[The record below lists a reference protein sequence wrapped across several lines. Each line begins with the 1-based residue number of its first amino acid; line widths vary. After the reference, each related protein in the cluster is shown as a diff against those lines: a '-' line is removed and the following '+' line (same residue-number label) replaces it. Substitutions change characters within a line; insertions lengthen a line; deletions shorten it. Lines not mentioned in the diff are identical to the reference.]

1 MKTLQCLLLV
11 AIHVAIA
18 QGDEHIQLKYLEREF
33 YSWRKAERG
42 IGDYR
47 QDDRLE
53 QFDLELIDIRTE
65 YAGYLLE
72 TLLNISKVNLSE
84 KDQMDYA
91 IMQDMLQAYTNGR
104 NWSRWT
110 YLTPMSWLEGLQR
123 NPDLFVESTN
133 FLNIGDFEN
142 YISKLHDFPRLFR
155 EYKISFNEAIRLGR
169 ASNIRSIDRIPGQIE
184 HILNVSVTQS
194 IYYKPFITYLNDTYL
209 SLPDPEAVIESVQ
222 KRGLKAVEIVFEAY
236 KDLKDYL
243 ENIYM
248 KNTRPS
254 AGLGTLAGGADFYQ
268 ECLNWYLSL
277 KMTPGEIHRLG
288 LQEID
293 KIKDK
298 MYEIIEK
305 QGYHNISIRDYFAEL
320 KKREDMF
327 FDTEDDIIA
336 EYENI
341 IHRRIEPH
349 LNKFFRDQPGLPVV
363 VHPMPSDGS
372 RGWYYSGSADGMRP
386 GIFYANTKRRV
397 PKYVMMSLAM
407 HESNPGHHLQMSY
420 SLTSDL
426 SDFRKNS
433 ENNEKFR
440 VPFAIPSYTAFVEGW
455 ALYAESLG
463 VETGIYEKDYEL
475 LGYYESELFRA
486 ARLAV
491 DTGLHYF
498 NWTRDQAQEF
508 FIQHT
513 AESKEGIVVEVDR
526 YITWPG
532 QATTYKIG
540 ELWIRA
546 LRERAEKELGIE
558 RRKSWVSH
566 RLYGPCRDRAEKE
579 LGELFD
585 VREFHM
591 AVLEN
596 GAIPL
601 PILEDQVLK
610 WIKDYRKRKLEEEEM
625 DGECECVMV
634 PRAKPKVR
642 CRRSSPLT
650 LEPNAAHRL
659 QAVYIISGPE
669 AILFCQKLAVT
680 NGNECPASL
689 KPSAFTSKA
698 KCLHLKLDCHSINK
712 EIFWPSEDKK
722 KVKMMSGYTS
732 EDQWIAIQKKTFA
745 NWANEQLK
753 IGNRSVDDLAVDFS
767 DGVRLVAL
775 VEALQFRKLGKVFQR
790 PTSRIQMLQNVSLAL
805 QAVAEDNV
813 RLVNIGNDD
822 IVDANLKLT
831 LGLLWHLIL
840 RYQISGARAA
850 PPRKL
855 MLSWFRSM
863 LPDDLD
869 ITNLTTSWSDGR
881 ALHALLEQCRPG
893 LSPDWRNLQPG
904 DAVSN
909 CQKAMRLAKEKLG
922 IPRVISA
929 EDFASP
935 ELDELSAMTY
945 LSYFI
950 KKDSPGYNEMLE
962 WVRKQ
967 LKTLKVTNFTTD
979 WNDGQLLCS
988 LVHSYGG
995 GIPGWPLLDK
1005 SGNVAACQIG
1015 LDSAHALGVQKT
1027 ISASELADPKVDH
1040 LTVMTYVA
1048 LFKKVTPR
1056 LPKAQKCRVETRLE
1070 ETTVGQEVSDLERG
1084 EGRGQGGQGGKKT
1097 TLGD

>member
-1 MKTLQCLLLV
+1 MSTKPFKIAVALRRFISGRHSKPLGVGTNPDNLLQLARTTYRQKELYAVSAGHGNHHSRWELVELLPGYGQDPMHVMEQNDGKELHPGLICSIFGVAMSCFRTLLARRLVRVAEPGPGALFLRTTERLIKLKTAPVFLESGQNLAAPSAIMKTLQCLLLV

-546 LRERAEKELGIE
+546 LRERAEKELG
-558 RRKSWVSH
+558 
-566 RLYGPCRDRAEKE
+566 
-579 LGELFD
+579 ELFD

-659 QAVYIISGPE
+659 QAVYIIPVALPSSGPE

-698 KCLHLKLDCHSINK
+698 KCLHLKLDWWVVTI
-712 EIFWPSEDKK
+712 
-722 KVKMMSGYTS
+722 
-732 EDQWIAIQKKTFA
+732 
-745 NWANEQLK
+745 
-753 IGNRSVDDLAVDFS
+753 
-767 DGVRLVAL
+767 
-775 VEALQFRKLGKVFQR
+775 
-790 PTSRIQMLQNVSLAL
+790 
-805 QAVAEDNV
+805 
-813 RLVNIGNDD
+813 
-822 IVDANLKLT
+822 
-831 LGLLWHLIL
+831 
-840 RYQISGARAA
+840 
-850 PPRKL
+850 
-855 MLSWFRSM
+855 
-863 LPDDLD
+863 
-869 ITNLTTSWSDGR
+869 
-881 ALHALLEQCRPG
+881 RPG
-893 LSPDWRNLQPG
+893 QDP
-904 DAVSN
+904 
-909 CQKAMRLAKEKLG
+909 C
-922 IPRVISA
+922 
-929 EDFASP
+929 
-935 ELDELSAMTY
+935 
-945 LSYFI
+945 
-950 KKDSPGYNEMLE
+950 
-962 WVRKQ
+962 
-967 LKTLKVTNFTTD
+967 
-979 WNDGQLLCS
+979 
-988 LVHSYGG
+988 VH
-995 GIPGWPLLDK
+995 
-1005 SGNVAACQIG
+1005 
-1015 LDSAHALGVQKT
+1015 
-1027 ISASELADPKVDH
+1027 
-1040 LTVMTYVA
+1040 
-1048 LFKKVTPR
+1048 
-1056 LPKAQKCRVETRLE
+1056 CRM
-1070 ETTVGQEVSDLERG
+1070 SDRCF
-1084 EGRGQGGQGGKKT
+1084 
-1097 TLGD
+1097 